1 MIFSLRQFQEKA
13 IEQDH
18 KLFMVFVNFRKAFD
32 TVNRSMYWKFLKLFW
47 CPEFLIDIVRKFH
60 EGMKGRVN
68 VGTLLSEELEVNH
81 GTKQG
86 CVLASTFY
94 TLFLTAVLLV
104 LWEETHEG
112 VFVGT
117 RSDGKLFNLARL
129 KAKTRTRRELI
140 RGLLFADDTDLVA
153 HKQAHIQ

>member
-1 MIFSLRQFQEKA
+1 
-13 IEQDH
+13 
-18 KLFMVFVNFRKAFD
+18 MVFVDFRKAFD
-32 TVNRSMYWKFLKLFW
+32 TVNRSMHWKVLKLFC
-47 CPEFLIDIVRKFH
+47 CPEVLIDIVRNFH
-60 EGMKGRVN
+60 EGTKGRVN
-68 VGTLLSEELEVNH
+68 VRTHLSEELEVNH
-81 GTKQG
+81 GAEQG
-86 CVLASTFY
+86 CVLASTLF

-104 LWEETHEG
+104 LREETHEG
-112 VFVGT
+112 VFIGT